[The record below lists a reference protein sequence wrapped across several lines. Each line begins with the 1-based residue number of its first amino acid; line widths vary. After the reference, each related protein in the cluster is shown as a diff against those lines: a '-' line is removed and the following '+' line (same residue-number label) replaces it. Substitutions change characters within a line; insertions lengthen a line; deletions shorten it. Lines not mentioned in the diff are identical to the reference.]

1 MRIST
6 SQIFDAGALSI
17 QNNQSSLFK
26 LQNQMSTGRRV
37 LTPQDD
43 PVAAAQALLV
53 MQSIDVTAQHIDNQ
67 GSASSQLG
75 LVDSQ
80 LSSLTDLL
88 QSVREKIVQAGST
101 TLSDANRQAI
111 ATEFESRY
119 GAMLGIANSKNSA
132 GDFLFSGYQGA
143 TLPFAIDAST
153 AAVPPATT
161 SPVGYFGDDG
171 ERLLQVSSSRQM
183 AVTVAGSDVFMQARN
198 GNGTF
203 VTATGGNLGG
213 GINQGAAT
221 ADVGTVLDPQKW
233 QLGLNGFG
241 WSNNTNPAFQVRFA
255 VAGAVTSYQLYDV
268 SVPATP
274 VAISVAAPFTPG
286 QAIPLATTNPPA
298 ATATNFGSQIVVKGQ
313 PANNDTF
320 TINPSAS
327 QSLFQ
332 TMQSLIGILRTPV
345 GTATYTSTEYSNAL
359 GGQLSNLDQALNN
372 VSRVQST
379 VGTRM
384 SELVSLGST
393 SSDLS
398 LQSQGSLSK
407 LQDLDYAKAISEFT
421 QQNMQ
426 LEAAQKSFAQVS
438 GLSLFKYL

>member
-1 MRIST
+1 
-6 SQIFDAGALSI
+6 
-17 QNNQSSLFK
+17 
-26 LQNQMSTGRRV
+26 
-37 LTPQDD
+37 
-43 PVAAAQALLV
+43 
-53 MQSIDVTAQHIDNQ
+53 
-67 GSASSQLG
+67 
-75 LVDSQ
+75 
-80 LSSLTDLL
+80 
-88 QSVREKIVQAGST
+88 
-101 TLSDANRQAI
+101 
-111 ATEFESRY
+111 
-119 GAMLGIANSKNSA
+119 
-132 GDFLFSGYQGA
+132 
-143 TLPFAIDAST
+143 
-153 AAVPPATT
+153 
-161 SPVGYFGDDG
+161 
-171 ERLLQVSSSRQM
+171 M

-221 ADVGTVLDPQKW
+221 ADVGSVLDPQKW

-241 WSNNTNPAFQVRFA
+241 WLDNTNPAFQVRFA

-298 ATATNFGSQIVVKGQ
+298 ATATNFGSQIVVQGQ